1 MDFGLSLLNKLVRLK
16 QMRFDKSKI
25 QNPKSKIQM
34 RYIPNSPEE
43 RDEMLK
49 VVGLGTADE
58 LFRSIPADVQLNR
71 QLKIT
76 EPLAEPEVIGAME
89 NFASKNAAARKTSF
103 LGAGVY
109 SHYSPTVVDH
119 LIQRS
124 EFFTSY
130 TPYQPEVSQG
140 TLQYIFE
147 FQTLICQLTG
157 MEVANASMY
166 DGSTAMA
173 EAFLM
178 AQRVTRRDKVV
189 IAQTVHPE
197 YLEVAKTY
205 TQHGDLTIETVHFDQ
220 KQGRILTDELSKLDD
235 KTAAL
240 VVQSPNF
247 FGCIEDLQALADK
260 AHHVGALFIVVVTE
274 AISFGLLKSPG
285 ECGADIVVGEGQ
297 SFGIPMSFGGPHL
310 GLFATREKYVR
321 NMPGRLAG
329 IAYDKNGNRGFV
341 LTLATRE
348 QHIRREKATSNICT
362 NQGLIALAATVYMET
377 MGKKGLQ
384 EVAMQNAQKAA
395 YAAKRISELEN
406 FSLPFSAPRFNE
418 FVVRAPKN
426 ASEML
431 EDLHASKD
439 VIGGLALSR
448 YYSENPND
456 FLVCVTET
464 NTKAQIDNLVESLQ
478 SVV

>member
-1 MDFGLSLLNKLVRLK
+1 
-16 QMRFDKSKI
+16 
-25 QNPKSKIQM
+25 M

-43 RDEMLK
+43 REEMLK
-49 VVGLGTADE
+49 IVGLNSADE
-58 LFRSIPADVQLNR
+58 LFRSIPADIQLNR
-71 QLKIT
+71 SLNIT
-76 EPLAEPEVIGAME
+76 DPLAEPEVIAAME
-89 NFASKNAAARKTSF
+89 NLAEKNTASRKTSF

-109 SHYSPTVVDH
+109 SHYSPTVVDY

-157 MEVANASMY
+157 MDVANASMY

-178 AQRVTRRDKVV
+178 AQRVTKREKVLV
-189 IAQTVHPE
+189 AETVHPE
-197 YLEVAKTY
+197 YLQVAHTY
-205 TQHGDLTIETVHFDQ
+205 VQHCGIGLETFGFDKETGRASDLE
-220 KQGRILTDELSKLDD
+220 KLDD
-235 KTAAL
+235 TCAAL

-260 AHHVGALFIVVVTE
+260 AHAVGALFIVVITE
-274 AISFGLLKSPG
+274 AISLGLLKQPG

-310 GLFATREKYVR
+310 GLFATRDKYVR

-395 YAAKRISELEN
+395 YAAKRISEIEGFELA
-406 FSLPFSAPRFNE
+406 FSAPKFNE
-418 FVVRAPKN
+418 FVVRTPHSAEEILK
-426 ASEML
+426 ML
-431 EDLHASKD
+431 REEKEI
-439 VIGGLALSR
+439 IGGLALSR
-448 YYSENPND
+448 YYADRPNE

-464 NTKAQIDNLVESLQ
+464 NTKEQIDNLVESL
-478 SVV
+478 SKLS

>member
-1 MDFGLSLLNKLVRLK
+1 
-16 QMRFDKSKI
+16 
-25 QNPKSKIQM
+25 M

-43 RDEMLK
+43 RSEMLA
-49 VVGLGTADE
+49 VVGLSSAKD
-58 LFRSIPADVQLNR
+58 LFRSIPENVQLNR
-71 QLKIT
+71 ALNVT
-76 EPLAEPEVIGAME
+76 DPLAESEVISAME
-89 NFASKNAAARKTSF
+89 TMAAKNTAAAKPSF

-109 SHYSPTVVDH
+109 SHFSPTIVDH

-130 TPYQPEVSQG
+130 TPYQPEISQG

-147 FQTLICQLTG
+147 FQTLVCQLTG

-173 EAFLM
+173 EAYLM
-178 AQRVTRRDKVV
+178 AQRVTRREKIVV
-189 IAQTVHPE
+189 AKSVHPE
-197 YLEVAKTY
+197 YREVAATY
-205 TQHGDLTIETVHFDQ
+205 DQHGDSEIVEIGYDET
-220 KQGRILTDELSKLDD
+220 GRVSGLEALDD

-247 FGCIEDLQALADK
+247 FGCIEDLKALADA
-260 AHHVGALFIVVVTE
+260 AHAVGALFVVVVTE

-297 SFGIPMSFGGPHL
+297 SWGIPMSFGGPHL
-310 GLFATREKYVR
+310 GLFATQEKYVR
-321 NMPGRLAG
+321 NMPGRLCG
-329 IAYDKNGNRGFV
+329 VAYDKNGNRGFV
-341 LTLATRE
+341 LTLSTRE

-362 NQGLIALAATVYMET
+362 NQGLIALAATIYMEA

-395 YAAKRISELEN
+395 YAAKQIAAIDG
-406 FSLPFSAPRFNE
+406 FSLPFSSPTFNE
-418 FVVRAPKN
+418 FVVRGPKP
-426 ASEML
+426 AAEIL
-431 EDLHASKD
+431 ENVRKNNDL
-439 VIGGLALSR
+439 VGGLALSK
-448 YYSENPND
+448 YYGGHDND

-464 NTKAQIDNLVESLQ
+464 NSRGQIDALVSALA
-478 SVV
+478 SGADKVG

>member
-1 MDFGLSLLNKLVRLK
+1 
-16 QMRFDKSKI
+16 
-25 QNPKSKIQM
+25 M
-34 RYIPNSPEE
+34 RYIPNAPEE
-43 RDEMLK
+43 REEMLK
-49 VVGLGTADE
+49 IVGLDKSGE
-58 LFRSIPADVQLNR
+58 LFRSIPTDVQLGR
-71 QLKIT
+71 DLKIT

-89 NFASKNAAARKTSF
+89 NLASKNTASRKTSF

-109 SHYSPTVVDH
+109 SHYSPTIVDYI
-119 LIQRS
+119 IQRS

-157 MEVANASMY
+157 MDVANASMY

-178 AQRVTRRDKVV
+178 AQRVTRKDKVL
-189 IAQTVHPE
+189 IAETVHPE
-197 YLEVAKTY
+197 YLQVAKTY
-205 TQHGDLTIETVHFDQ
+205 TQHGDLTIETVHFD
-220 KQGRILTDELSKLDD
+220 KQSGRVLSDELNQLDD

-247 FGCIEDLQALADK
+247 FGCVEDLQALAEK
-260 AHHVGALFIVVVTE
+260 AHAVGALFIVVVTE
-274 AISFGLLKSPG
+274 AISFGLLKTPG

-297 SFGIPMSFGGPHL
+297 SFGIPMSYGGPHV

-321 NMPGRLAG
+321 NIPGRLAG

-384 EVAMQNAQKAA
+384 EVAVQNAQKAA
-395 YAAKRISELEN
+395 YAKRKIAEIEG
-406 FSLPFSAPRFNE
+406 FSIPFSSPTFNE
-418 FVVRAPKN
+418 FVVRAPQN
-426 ASEML
+426 ASEIL
-431 EDLHASKD
+431 EKIRIEKD
-439 VIGGLALSR
+439 IIGGLALSK

-456 FLVCVTET
+456 FLVCATET
-464 NTKAQIDNLVESLQ
+464 NTKQQIDNLIEALNSINN
-478 SVV
+478 

>member
-1 MDFGLSLLNKLVRLK
+1 
-16 QMRFDKSKI
+16 
-25 QNPKSKIQM
+25 M

-43 RDEMLK
+43 RDEMLNI
-49 VVGLGTADE
+49 VGLNSADE

-71 QLKIT
+71 VLKVT
-76 EPLAEPEVIGAME
+76 EPLAEIEVINEME
-89 NFASKNAAARKTSF
+89 RLAAKNAAARKTSF
-103 LGAGVY
+103 LGAGAY

-130 TPYQPEVSQG
+130 TPYQPEVTQG

-147 FQTLICQLTG
+147 FQTLVCQLTG
-157 MEVANASMY
+157 MDVANASMY

-178 AQRVTRRDKVV
+178 AQRVTRKDKVV
-189 IAQTVHPE
+189 IAETVHPE

-205 TQHGDLTIETVHFDQ
+205 TQHGDLKIETVHFD
-220 KQGRILTDELSKLDD
+220 KKSGRILAEDLNKLDD

-247 FGCIEDLQALADK
+247 FGCIEDLQMLAER
-260 AHHVGALFIVVVTE
+260 AHAVGALFIVVVTE

-285 ECGADIVVGEGQ
+285 ACGTDIVVAEGQ
-297 SFGIPMSFGGPHL
+297 SFGVPLSYGGPYV
-310 GLFATREKYVR
+310 GLFACKEKYVR

-329 IAYDKNGNRGFV
+329 IAYDAKGNRGFV

-362 NQGLIALAATVYMET
+362 NQGLIALAATIYMET
-377 MGKKGLQ
+377 MGKRGLQ

-395 YAAKRISELEN
+395 YAARRISEIEG
-406 FSLPFSAPRFNE
+406 FSLPFNAPRFNE
-418 FVVRAPKN
+418 FVVRAPRS
-426 ASEML
+426 AEEIL
-431 EDLHASKD
+431 SKLSD
-439 VIGGLALSR
+439 EKSIIGGLALSR
-448 YYSENPND
+448 YYADNPND
-456 FLVCVTET
+456 FLVCVTEL
-464 NTKAQIDNLVESLQ
+464 NTKAQIDNLINSLNDLP
-478 SVV
+478 

>member
-1 MDFGLSLLNKLVRLK
+1 
-16 QMRFDKSKI
+16 
-25 QNPKSKIQM
+25 M

-43 RDEMLK
+43 RQEMLAAI
-49 VVGLGTADE
+49 GLSNAGE

-71 QLKIT
+71 SLEVT
-76 EPLAEPEVIGAME
+76 DPLAEPEVIGAME
-89 NFASKNAAARKTSF
+89 GLAARNTASQKPSF

-109 SHYSPTVVDH
+109 SHFSPTIVDH

-157 MEVANASMY
+157 MDVANASMY
-166 DGSTAMA
+166 DGSTSMA
-173 EAFLM
+173 EAYLM

-189 IAQTVHPE
+189 VASSVHPE
-197 YLEVAKTY
+197 YREVARTY
-205 TQHGDLTIETVHFDQ
+205 VQHGDAEIVEAAFDE
-220 KQGRILTDELSKLDD
+220 KTGRVSDLSALDD

-247 FGCIEDLQALADK
+247 FGCIEDLKGLADK
-260 AHHVGALFIVVVTE
+260 AHAVGALFIVVVTE

-285 ECGADIVVGEGQ
+285 SCGADIVVGEGQ
-297 SFGIPMSFGGPHL
+297 SFGIPMSFGGPHV
-310 GLFATREKYVR
+310 GLFATSDKYVR

-329 IAYDKNGNRGFV
+329 VAYDKDGNRGFV

-362 NQGLIALAATVYMET
+362 NQGLIALAATIYMEA
-377 MGKKGLQ
+377 MGKQGLQ

-395 YAAKRISELEN
+395 CAAKRIAEIDGFEIA
-406 FSLPFSAPRFNE
+406 FSSPTFNE
-418 FVVRAPKN
+418 FVVRSPGSADELLTKLRN
-426 ASEML
+426 ENGI
-431 EDLHASKD
+431 
-439 VIGGLALSR
+439 VGGLALSK
-448 YYSENPND
+448 YYNDRPNE

-464 NTKAQIDNLVESLQ
+464 MKKEQIDQLLDGLAAAV
-478 SVV
+478 

>member
-1 MDFGLSLLNKLVRLK
+1 
-16 QMRFDKSKI
+16 
-25 QNPKSKIQM
+25 M

-43 RDEMLK
+43 REEMLR
-49 VVGLGTADE
+49 VVGLANAEE
-58 LFRSIPADVQLNR
+58 LFRSIPDEVKLNR
-71 QLKIT
+71 ALKIT
-76 EPLAEPEVIGAME
+76 DPLSEPEVIGGME
-89 NFASKNAAARKTSF
+89 ILGVTNTAARKPSF

-109 SHYSPTVVDH
+109 SHFSPTVVDH

-147 FQTLICQLTG
+147 FQTLVAQLTG
-157 MEVANASMY
+157 MDVANASMY

-178 AQRVTRRDKVV
+178 AQRVTRREKVLV
-189 IAQTVHPE
+189 AGSVHPE
-197 YLEVAKTY
+197 YRQVAHTYVQHCGIQLETAA
-205 TQHGDLTIETVHFDQ
+205 FDEATGQ
-220 KQGRILTDELSKLDD
+220 LSGLEHLDD
-235 KTAAL
+235 QTAAL

-247 FGCIEDLQALADK
+247 FGCVEDVKALADK
-260 AHHVGALFIVVVTE
+260 AHAVGALLIVVVTE

-297 SFGIPMSFGGPHL
+297 SFGIPMSFGGPHV
-310 GLFATREKYVR
+310 GLFATSEKYVR

-329 IAYDKNGNRGFV
+329 VAYDKNGNRGFV

-362 NQGLIALAATVYMET
+362 NQGLIALAATIYMET

-395 YAAKRISELEN
+395 YAARQIAAIDGFE
-406 FSLPFSAPRFNE
+406 PAFSAPKFNE
-418 FVVRAPKN
+418 FVIRAPKP
-426 ASEML
+426 AAEVL
-431 EDLHASKD
+431 EKLRTEKGI
-439 VIGGLALSR
+439 IGGLALSK
-448 YYSENPND
+448 YYENRPND
-456 FLVCVTET
+456 ILVCVTET
-464 NTKAQIDNLVESLQ
+464 NTKEQIDSLVSALERI
-478 SVV
+478 